1 MRYYFDINTYIVTTK
16 ALPNISIF
24 SLNLAKYRIEGKYRC
39 KLVYPETFSYQLTIM
54 SSLYKDISE
63 IKPRASGTIATGT
76 TTTKNFHHPTNQL
89 SRICNV

>member
-1 MRYYFDINTYIVTTK
+1 MVFDMRYYFDINTYIVTTK

-39 KLVYPETFSYQLTIM
+39 KLVSPETFSYQLTIM

-63 IKPRASGTIATGT
+63 IKPGPLGR
-76 TTTKNFHHPTNQL
+76 
-89 SRICNV
+89 